1 MESRIEALEARL
13 DDFQAALST
22 FGVIDL
28 EVASYMLGGWL
39 ALFVLAHGVG
49 RACRALGK
57 V

>member
-1 MESRIEALEARL
+1 MESRIEALEVRL